1 MLVIFEG
8 MDKTGKSTLV
18 REFNVAT
25 NYKHIVL
32 DRGPLSSYVYD
43 SIYNRGC
50 RYSYEGFEK
59 AICNINHLV
68 VLCIASEYT
77 IDRRLVE
84 AGEFL
89 PKEQIE
95 AGGVPHIQK
104 KFIEESFKSNM
115 NVVTINTDESI
126 EYCLDIIKECV
137 KIFE

>member
-8 MDKTGKSTLV
+8 MDKTGKTTLV
-18 REFNVAT
+18 KEFNEIT
-25 NYKHIVL
+25 GYKHIVI
-32 DRGPLSSYVYD
+32 DRGPVSSYVYD
-43 SIYNRGC
+43 DIYKRGC
-50 RYSYEGFEK
+50 RDSYEGFER
-59 AICNINHLV
+59 AICSIKHLV
-68 VLCIASEYT
+68 VLCIASKST
-77 IDRRLVE
+77 IHRRLVE